1 MGRTNRASGNDRVAI
16 QVGEVK
22 GSKTA
27 KTAKPTPTSKDT
39 PTQTENIRSGNAT
52 VGRQVDEIRGGLTIR
67 W

>member
-22 GSKTA
+22 GSKTP
-27 KTAKPTPTSKDT
+27 KPAPTSKDT
-39 PTQTENIRSGNAT
+39 PAQTENIRSGNAK
-52 VGRQVDEIRGGLTIR
+52 VGRQVDEIRGDFTIR